1 MKILQMHTEFI
12 EYTPVKKEIAG
23 AEEADSKTARE
34 DDIVV
39 LFTAVEKGDDG
50 ALAKQAVEEAADF
63 LGKLGTKRVMIYP
76 FAHLSQNLASPR
88 DALGVLLEMEEGARA
103 RGLDVRRAPF
113 GWTKALQVKVKG
125 HPLAEMSRS
134 YSHEKGAPPPPAA
147 RPKRELTEAEAM
159 ARLKR
164 SDFVNLPE
172 TDHRIIGERLDLF
185 SFQEV
190 SPGMVYLHEKG
201 LMLRNLLVDYLR
213 EELRKGG
220 YQEVSTPSLA
230 NTALWQV
237 SGHTAHYRENMFLT
251 ALGTEEMGM
260 KPMNCPSHFLI
271 YKSRKWSFRELPVR
285 YATFDPL
292 FRNELSGVASGL
304 FRVKALSQDDAH
316 VVAMEGQAEEE
327 LSKMLG
333 MMERVY
339 GVFGLEYKVKI
350 STRPD
355 DSMGTEE
362 EWKRATDTLIRVV
375 KSKGWKY
382 EIKDKEGNF
391 YSPKIDVDIRDS
403 LGREWQCGT
412 FQLDLQMPK
421 RFRLAYKVK
430 EKVGAFYGPKLDV
443 DVKDSMGREWQ
454 NSTIQLDYQLPQRFR
469 LTYAGSDGK
478 EHTPVVL
485 HRTILGSLERFM
497 GILLEHYK
505 GSLPVWLSPVQARVI
520 PLSDENAAY
529 ARGVLD
535 ALTEGGVRAEGDF
548 DSGTIG
554 AKIRDAQLQ
563 KIPYALV
570 VGKKEEGSKTV
581 AVRARGGEQTF
592 GVKVDEFVARVKA
605 ESAAHR

>member
-1 MKILQMHTEFI
+1 MHADFI
-12 EYTPVKKEIAG
+12 EYTPVKKEIKA
-23 AEEADSKTARE
+23 AEEVEPKTVRE

-39 LFTAVEKGDDG
+39 LFTAFEQGDDIE
-50 ALAKQAVEEAADF
+50 LAKKSIAETKDF
-63 LGKLGTKRVMIYP
+63 LGKLGTKRVLIYP
-76 FAHLSQNLASPR
+76 FAHLSQNLASPS
-88 DALGVLLEMEEGARA
+88 DALSLLLQMEKEAQGA
-103 RGLDVRRAPF
+103 GLEVHRAPF
-113 GWTKALQVKVKG
+113 GWTKALQIKVKG

-134 YSHEKGAPPPPAA
+134 YSHGAAA
-147 RPKRELTEAEAM
+147 PQRAKARRELSAEEAM

-172 TDHRIIGERLDLF
+172 TDHRIIGERQDLF
-185 SFQEV
+185 SLQEV

-201 LMLRNLLVDYLR
+201 LRVRNILIDFMR
-213 EELRKGG
+213 SELAKGG

-237 SGHTAHYRENMFLT
+237 SGHSAHYKDNMFLT
-251 ALGTEEMGM
+251 SMGDEEMGM

-271 YKSRKWSFRELPVR
+271 YKTRKWSFRELPVR

-304 FRVKALSQDDAH
+304 FRVKILSQDDAH
-316 VVAMEGQAEEE
+316 IIAMEEQAEEE
-327 LSKMLG
+327 LSRMLD
-333 MMERVY
+333 MMQRVY
-339 GVFGLEYKVKI
+339 KVFGLEYKVKI

-355 DSMGTEE
+355 DFMGTDD

-375 KSKGWKY
+375 KSKGWAY
-382 EIKDKEGNF
+382 EIKEKEGNF

-421 RFRLAYKVK
+421 RFK
-430 EKVGAFYGPKLDV
+430 
-443 DVKDSMGREWQ
+443 
-454 NSTIQLDYQLPQRFR
+454 
-469 LTYAGSDGK
+469 LTYTGSDGK

-497 GILLEHYK
+497 GVMLEHFR
-505 GSLPVWLSPVQARVI
+505 GVLPLWLSPVQARVI
-520 PLSDENAAY
+520 PLSDEHLPY

-535 ALTEGGVRAEGDF
+535 AVRAGGVRAEGDF
-548 DSGTIG
+548 ASGTMG

-563 KIPYALV
+563 KVPFMLV

-581 AVRARGGEQTF
+581 AVRTRGGEQTF
-592 GVKVDEFVARVKA
+592 GVKVDDFCSRVRA
-605 ESAAHR
+605 EAAAFK